1 MPSFAELGHQ
11 VGIEHELLNLVE
23 PNHTKHTASDFDQ
36 LTVQKT
42 IRFQEYQGT
51 HFKVMIRLGSTQLS
65 RTLPSISIGTDAFRV
80 SHLNQVPSLSRLF
93 HDVRTQH
100 QALTSNGRMRM
111 IMLGPPG
118 SGKGTHC
125 SKLISTFNP
134 SLIGTGDLLRWNVNN
149 HTELGKLA
157 ENYISRGDLL
167 PDDVILELVKP
178 ELRQLAD
185 RDWILD
191 GFPRTRAQ
199 AIKLDKFLKEELK
212 DELNV
217 IIALHVPDDIILHR
231 ISGRWIHGPS
241 GRVYN
246 TTYNPPKVEG
256 LDDVTGDPL
265 IKRKDDTVEVFANRL
280 NSFHEENEP
289 MLNYYEYQTFLKSS
303 SASQEPSTTDKCK
316 KLIHLSGHTSDDIW
330 PQIYEHVQERMS
342 SHTSIL
348 ADEVRGSQS
357 IPNNR
362 TKSSY
367 LEKCFDRIVEVLNL
381 KVQEVLLFCYWSELV
396 YNTKKYVSMGG
407 LTDKRELL
415 LLQNDCVKGSNQRI

>member
-1 MPSFAELGHQ
+1 
-11 VGIEHELLNLVE
+11 
-23 PNHTKHTASDFDQ
+23 
-36 LTVQKT
+36 
-42 IRFQEYQGT
+42 
-51 HFKVMIRLGSTQLS
+51 MIRLASTPLS
-65 RTLPSISIGTDAFRV
+65 RTLPSLSVGIDAFRTC
-80 SHLNQVPSLSRLF
+80 HLNQVSTASRFF
-93 HDVRTQH
+93 HDARPQRQV
-100 QALTSNGRMRM
+100 LSSNASSQRMRM
-111 IMLGPPG
+111 IILGPPG

-149 HTELGKLA
+149 HTEVGKLA

-178 ELRQLAD
+178 ELRQLVD
-185 RDWILD
+185 QDWILD

-199 AIKLDKFLKEELK
+199 AIKLDRFLKEELN
-212 DELNV
+212 DELNL

-256 LDDVTGDPL
+256 LDDVTGEPL

-289 MLNYYEYQTFLKSS
+289 MLNYYKYQTIESP
-303 SASQEPSTTDKCK
+303 SASRGPSTTVKGK

-330 PQIYEHVQERMS
+330 PQIYAHVQERFP
-342 SHTSIL
+342 H
-348 ADEVRGSQS
+348 
-357 IPNNR
+357 
-362 TKSSY
+362 
-367 LEKCFDRIVEVLNL
+367 L
-381 KVQEVLLFCYWSELV
+381 KPE
-396 YNTKKYVSMGG
+396 
-407 LTDKRELL
+407 
-415 LLQNDCVKGSNQRI
+415 SNPKV